1 MALYSLS
8 QRQYLYDAINA
19 ESPGAIAPMGLDNAL
34 IGVPKA
40 IAVTATGANTEITV
54 RGRQGRGYVG
64 AQTFRYK
71 RLSLNDLFKNMI
83 PLVTAPNAY
92 GALYT
97 DPKKLAFAQNINGR
111 YGLNLEKG
119 DIPDQYVYLNTN
131 NTLRV
136 NATCIQYTGSITFM
150 SIKGK
155 NNLED
160 LVVNDI
166 IDELHH
172 PSDISLGKRSATM
185 LSYGV
190 DFTSEP
196 QVMMNMTNGRLDIGV
211 NVTSGATANLMA
223 VLVNHGLPAFDY
235 TGASIKR
242 IKPAADARGN
252 VMYDNLLVISGV
264 NDTQVDGDWLLH
276 YNN

>member
-1 MALYSLS
+1 
-8 QRQYLYDAINA
+8 
-19 ESPGAIAPMGLDNAL
+19 MGLDNAL

-83 PLVTAPNAY
+83 PRVTAPNAY

-97 DPKKLAFAQNINGR
+97 DPKKLAFAQSINGR